1 MKQALKLHLLWS
13 AKHRKA
19 IKKQFTRWKRQPPR
33 SLDENFQA
41 AHDAVF
47 ETIDCLDCA
56 HCCKTTSPIF
66 KERDIQRIAKSQR
79 MSISRFSQQYL
90 KRDDDGDWVLKT
102 APCSFLE
109 TDTNACSIYEVR
121 PQACREYPHTDRKN
135 MAGILN
141 LTERNAHLCPAVSSI
156 VQRMIDHTDNG

>member
-1 MKQALKLHLLWS
+1 MKPELKLHLLWS

-19 IKKQFTRWKRQPPR
+19 IKKQFIRWKKKPPKT
-33 SLDENFQA
+33 LDQDFQEN
-41 AHDAVF
+41 HDAVF
-47 ETIDCLDCA
+47 ETVDCLACG

-66 KERDIQRIAKSQR
+66 KERDIQRIAKAQR

-90 KRDDDGDWVLKT
+90 KRDDEGDWVLKS
-102 APCSFLE
+102 APCAFLE
-109 TDTNACSIYEVR
+109 ADTNACSIYDVR

-141 LTERNAHLCPAVSSI
+141 LTEQNAHLCPAVSSI
-156 VQRMIDHTDNG
+156 VQRMMDLTENT

>member
-1 MKQALKLHLLWS
+1 LKPELKLHLLWS

-19 IKKQFTRWKRQPPR
+19 IKKQFIRWKKQPPKT
-33 SLDENFQA
+33 LDQDFQEN
-41 AHDAVF
+41 HDAVF
-47 ETIDCLDCA
+47 ETVDCLACG

-66 KERDIQRIAKSQR
+66 KERDIQRIAKAQR

-90 KRDDDGDWVLKT
+90 KRDDEGDWVLKS
-102 APCSFLE
+102 APCVFLE
-109 TDTNACSIYEVR
+109 ADTNACSIYDVR

-141 LTERNAHLCPAVSSI
+141 LTEQNAHLCPAVSSI
-156 VQRMIDHTDNG
+156 VQRMMDLTENT

>member
-1 MKQALKLHLLWS
+1 MLWS

-19 IKKQFTRWKRQPPR
+19 IKKQFIRWKKQPPKT
-33 SLDENFQA
+33 LDQDFQEN
-41 AHDAVF
+41 HDAVF
-47 ETIDCLDCA
+47 ETVDCLACG

-66 KERDIQRIAKSQR
+66 KERDIQRIAKAQR

-90 KRDDDGDWVLKT
+90 KRDDEGDWVLKS
-102 APCSFLE
+102 APCAFLE
-109 TDTNACSIYEVR
+109 EDTNACSIYDVR

-141 LTERNAHLCPAVSSI
+141 LTEQNAHLCPAVSSI
-156 VQRMIDHTDNG
+156 VQRMMDLTENT